1 MYVKE
6 LALEKHSASFE
17 TECFFG
23 SERVAEQDDRRE
35 TDDQAVRSKLYKD
48 AMGYILDLAVELPVY
63 QRDVLY
69 AYNAN
74 VLKAESMPTQ
84 EELNPYSSPLDR
96 IWEIEFA
103 AN

>member
-1 MYVKE
+1 MAGLIE
-6 LALEKHSASFE
+6 AA
-17 TECFFG
+17 
-23 SERVAEQDDRRE
+23 RE